1 MKQTAIVTGGSR
13 GIGRAVAV
21 RLAKDGMN
29 LVINYRGNSAAAEET
44 ERLCRELGAEVLL
57 VQGDVSRA
65 EDCEKLAAQ
74 AKEAF
79 GRVDVLVNN
88 AGITRDGLL
97 ARMTKEDFRAVLDV
111 NLVGPWNMMKAVNRI
126 MMKQRYGRIVNLSSV
141 TGLMGNMG
149 QTNYAA
155 AKAGILGMTKS
166 YAREVASRGITVNA
180 VAPGFIDTDMTEA
193 MPEGAKDKNRHRNTN
208 GAHRKAGRRGGSS
221 GFPGERTGRIHYGRG
236 PAGRRR
242 NGDVEAEIR
251 REQDEKKSCDYR
263 NGCHT
268 PVGLSARRPGRTFGT
283 AWWESP
289 RLRRWTPKSGR

>member
-44 ERLCRELGAEVLL
+44 ERMCRELGAEVLL
-57 VQGDVSRA
+57 VQGDVSCA

-97 ARMTKEDFRAVLDV
+97 ARMTEEDFRAVLDV

-193 MPEGAKDKNRHRNTN
+193 MPEGAKDKIIT
-208 GAHRKAGRRGGSS
+208 GIPMG
-221 GFPGERTGRIHYGRG
+221 RTGK
-236 PAGRRR
+236 PEDVAEAVAFLASEQAGYIT
-242 NGDVEAEIR
+242 GEV
-251 REQDEKKSCDYR
+251 
-263 NGCHT
+263 
-268 PVGLSARRPGRTFGT
+268 
-283 AWWESP
+283 
-289 RLRRWTPKSGR
+289 LRVDGGMAM

>member
-97 ARMTKEDFRAVLDV
+97 ARMTEEDFRAVLDV
-111 NLVGPWNMMKAVNRI
+111 NLVGPWNMTKAVNRI

-193 MPEGAKDKNRHRNTN
+193 MPEGTKDKIIT
-208 GAHRKAGRRGGSS
+208 GIPMG
-221 GFPGERTGRIHYGRG
+221 RTGK
-236 PAGRRR
+236 PEDVAEAVAFLASEQAGYIT
-242 NGDVEAEIR
+242 GEV
-251 REQDEKKSCDYR
+251 
-263 NGCHT
+263 
-268 PVGLSARRPGRTFGT
+268 
-283 AWWESP
+283 
-289 RLRRWTPKSGR
+289 LRVDGGMAM

>member
-13 GIGRAVAV
+13 GIGRAVAM

-65 EDCEKLAAQ
+65 EDCEKLAEQ

-97 ARMTKEDFRAVLDV
+97 ARMTEEDFRAVLDV

-155 AKAGILGMTKS
+155 AKAGIVGMTKS

-193 MPEGAKDKNRHRNTN
+193 MPEGAKDKIIT
-208 GAHRKAGRRGGSS
+208 GIPMG
-221 GFPGERTGRIHYGRG
+221 RTGK
-236 PAGRRR
+236 PEDVAEAVAFLASEQAGYIT
-242 NGDVEAEIR
+242 GEV
-251 REQDEKKSCDYR
+251 
-263 NGCHT
+263 
-268 PVGLSARRPGRTFGT
+268 
-283 AWWESP
+283 
-289 RLRRWTPKSGR
+289 LRVDGGMAM

>member
-1 MKQTAIVTGGSR
+1 MKETAIVTGGSR

-44 ERLCRELGAEVLL
+44 ERMCRELGAEVLL

-97 ARMTKEDFRAVLDV
+97 ARMTEEDFRAVLDV

-193 MPEGAKDKNRHRNTN
+193 MPEGAKDKIIT
-208 GAHRKAGRRGGSS
+208 GIPMG
-221 GFPGERTGRIHYGRG
+221 RTGK
-236 PAGRRR
+236 PEDVAEAVAFLASEQAGYIT
-242 NGDVEAEIR
+242 GEV
-251 REQDEKKSCDYR
+251 
-263 NGCHT
+263 
-268 PVGLSARRPGRTFGT
+268 
-283 AWWESP
+283 
-289 RLRRWTPKSGR
+289 LRVDGGMAM

>member
-21 RLAKDGMN
+21 RLAKGGMN

-44 ERLCRELGAEVLL
+44 ERMCRELGAEVLL

-97 ARMTKEDFRAVLDV
+97 ARMTEEDFRAVLDV

-193 MPEGAKDKNRHRNTN
+193 MPEGAKDKIIT
-208 GAHRKAGRRGGSS
+208 GIPMG
-221 GFPGERTGRIHYGRG
+221 RTGK
-236 PAGRRR
+236 PEDVAEAVAFLASEQAGYIT
-242 NGDVEAEIR
+242 GEV
-251 REQDEKKSCDYR
+251 
-263 NGCHT
+263 
-268 PVGLSARRPGRTFGT
+268 
-283 AWWESP
+283 
-289 RLRRWTPKSGR
+289 LRVDGGMAM

>member
-57 VQGDVSRA
+57 VQGDVSRT

-97 ARMTKEDFRAVLDV
+97 ARMTEEDFRAVLDV

-193 MPEGAKDKNRHRNTN
+193 MPEGAKDKIISEIPM
-208 GAHRKAGRRGGSS
+208 G
-221 GFPGERTGRIHYGRG
+221 RTGK
-236 PAGRRR
+236 PEDVAEAVAFLASEQAGYIT
-242 NGDVEAEIR
+242 GEV
-251 REQDEKKSCDYR
+251 
-263 NGCHT
+263 
-268 PVGLSARRPGRTFGT
+268 
-283 AWWESP
+283 
-289 RLRRWTPKSGR
+289 LRVDGGMAM

>member
-97 ARMTKEDFRAVLDV
+97 ARMTEEDFRAVLDV

-193 MPEGAKDKNRHRNTN
+193 MPEGAKDKIVTEIPM
-208 GAHRKAGRRGGSS
+208 G
-221 GFPGERTGRIHYGRG
+221 RTGK
-236 PAGRRR
+236 PEAVAEAVAFLASEQAGYIT
-242 NGDVEAEIR
+242 GEV
-251 REQDEKKSCDYR
+251 
-263 NGCHT
+263 
-268 PVGLSARRPGRTFGT
+268 
-283 AWWESP
+283 
-289 RLRRWTPKSGR
+289 LRVDGGMAM

>member
-97 ARMTKEDFRAVLDV
+97 ARMTEENFRAVLDV

-193 MPEGAKDKNRHRNTN
+193 MPEGAKDKIVT
-208 GAHRKAGRRGGSS
+208 GIPMG
-221 GFPGERTGRIHYGRG
+221 RTGK
-236 PAGRRR
+236 PEDVAEAVAFLASEQAGYIT
-242 NGDVEAEIR
+242 GEV
-251 REQDEKKSCDYR
+251 
-263 NGCHT
+263 
-268 PVGLSARRPGRTFGT
+268 
-283 AWWESP
+283 
-289 RLRRWTPKSGR
+289 LRVDGGMAM

>member
-97 ARMTKEDFRAVLDV
+97 ARMTEEDFRAVLDV

-166 YAREVASRGITVNA
+166 YAREVAGRGITVNA
-180 VAPGFIDTDMTEA
+180 VAPGFIYTDMTEA
-193 MPEGAKDKNRHRNTN
+193 MPEGAKDKIIT
-208 GAHRKAGRRGGSS
+208 GIPMG
-221 GFPGERTGRIHYGRG
+221 RTGK
-236 PAGRRR
+236 PEDVAEAVAFLASEQAGYIT
-242 NGDVEAEIR
+242 GEV
-251 REQDEKKSCDYR
+251 
-263 NGCHT
+263 
-268 PVGLSARRPGRTFGT
+268 
-283 AWWESP
+283 
-289 RLRRWTPKSGR
+289 LRVDGGMAM

>member
-29 LVINYRGNSAAAEET
+29 LVINYQGNSAAAEET
-44 ERLCRELGAEVLL
+44 ERMCRELGAEVLL

-97 ARMTKEDFRAVLDV
+97 ARMTEEDFRAVLDV

-193 MPEGAKDKNRHRNTN
+193 MPEGAKDKIIT
-208 GAHRKAGRRGGSS
+208 GIPMG
-221 GFPGERTGRIHYGRG
+221 RTGK
-236 PAGRRR
+236 PEDVAEAVAFLASEQAGYIT
-242 NGDVEAEIR
+242 GEV
-251 REQDEKKSCDYR
+251 
-263 NGCHT
+263 
-268 PVGLSARRPGRTFGT
+268 
-283 AWWESP
+283 
-289 RLRRWTPKSGR
+289 LRVDGGMAM

>member
-97 ARMTKEDFRAVLDV
+97 ARMTEEDFRAVLDV

-180 VAPGFIDTDMTEA
+180 VAPGFINTDMTEA
-193 MPEGAKDKNRHRNTN
+193 MPEGAKDKIIT
-208 GAHRKAGRRGGSS
+208 GIPMG
-221 GFPGERTGRIHYGRG
+221 RTGKPEDVAEAVAFLASEQAGYITGEVLRIDGG
-236 PAGRRR
+236 MAM
-242 NGDVEAEIR
+242 
-251 REQDEKKSCDYR
+251 
-263 NGCHT
+263 
-268 PVGLSARRPGRTFGT
+268 
-283 AWWESP
+283 
-289 RLRRWTPKSGR
+289 

>member
-13 GIGRAVAV
+13 GIGRAVAM

-65 EDCEKLAAQ
+65 EDCEKLATK

-97 ARMTKEDFRAVLDV
+97 ARMTEEDFRAVLDV

-155 AKAGILGMTKS
+155 AKAGIVGMTKS

-193 MPEGAKDKNRHRNTN
+193 MPEGAKDKIIT
-208 GAHRKAGRRGGSS
+208 GIPMG
-221 GFPGERTGRIHYGRG
+221 RTGK
-236 PAGRRR
+236 PEDVAEAVALLASEQAGYIT
-242 NGDVEAEIR
+242 GEV
-251 REQDEKKSCDYR
+251 
-263 NGCHT
+263 
-268 PVGLSARRPGRTFGT
+268 
-283 AWWESP
+283 
-289 RLRRWTPKSGR
+289 LRVDGGMAM

>member
-57 VQGDVSRA
+57 VQGDVSCA

-97 ARMTKEDFRAVLDV
+97 ARMTEEDFRAVLDV

-193 MPEGAKDKNRHRNTN
+193 MPGGAKDKIIT
-208 GAHRKAGRRGGSS
+208 GIPMG
-221 GFPGERTGRIHYGRG
+221 RTGK
-236 PAGRRR
+236 PEDVAEAVAFLASEQAGYIT
-242 NGDVEAEIR
+242 GEV
-251 REQDEKKSCDYR
+251 
-263 NGCHT
+263 
-268 PVGLSARRPGRTFGT
+268 
-283 AWWESP
+283 
-289 RLRRWTPKSGR
+289 LRVDGGMAM

>member
-13 GIGRAVAV
+13 GIGKAVAV

-44 ERLCRELGAEVLL
+44 ERLCRKLGAEVLL

-97 ARMTKEDFRAVLDV
+97 ARMTEEDFRAVLDV

-193 MPEGAKDKNRHRNTN
+193 MPEGAKDKIVTEIPM
-208 GAHRKAGRRGGSS
+208 G
-221 GFPGERTGRIHYGRG
+221 RTGK
-236 PAGRRR
+236 PEDVAEAVAFLASEQAGYIT
-242 NGDVEAEIR
+242 GEV
-251 REQDEKKSCDYR
+251 
-263 NGCHT
+263 
-268 PVGLSARRPGRTFGT
+268 
-283 AWWESP
+283 
-289 RLRRWTPKSGR
+289 LRVDGGMAM

>member
-44 ERLCRELGAEVLL
+44 ERMCRELGAEVLL

-97 ARMTKEDFRAVLDV
+97 ARMTEEDFRAVLDV

-166 YAREVASRGITVNA
+166 YAREVAGRGITVNA
-180 VAPGFIDTDMTEA
+180 VAPGFIDTDMTGA
-193 MPEGAKDKNRHRNTN
+193 MPEGAKDKIIT
-208 GAHRKAGRRGGSS
+208 GIPMG
-221 GFPGERTGRIHYGRG
+221 RTGK
-236 PAGRRR
+236 PEDVAEAVAFLASEQAGYIT
-242 NGDVEAEIR
+242 GEV
-251 REQDEKKSCDYR
+251 
-263 NGCHT
+263 
-268 PVGLSARRPGRTFGT
+268 
-283 AWWESP
+283 
-289 RLRRWTPKSGR
+289 LRVDGGMAM

>member
-44 ERLCRELGAEVLL
+44 ERMCRELGAEVLL

-97 ARMTKEDFRAVLDV
+97 ARMTEEDFRAVLDV

-166 YAREVASRGITVNA
+166 YAREVAGRGITVNA

-193 MPEGAKDKNRHRNTN
+193 MPEGAKDKIIT
-208 GAHRKAGRRGGSS
+208 GIPMG
-221 GFPGERTGRIHYGRG
+221 RTGKPEDVAEAVAFLASE
-236 PAGRRR
+236 PAGYIT
-242 NGDVEAEIR
+242 GEV
-251 REQDEKKSCDYR
+251 
-263 NGCHT
+263 
-268 PVGLSARRPGRTFGT
+268 
-283 AWWESP
+283 
-289 RLRRWTPKSGR
+289 LRVDGGMAM

>member
-97 ARMTKEDFRAVLDV
+97 ARMTEEDFRAVLDV

-193 MPEGAKDKNRHRNTN
+193 MPEGAKDKIITEIPM
-208 GAHRKAGRRGGSS
+208 G
-221 GFPGERTGRIHYGRG
+221 RTGK
-236 PAGRRR
+236 PEDVAEAVAFLASEQAGYIT
-242 NGDVEAEIR
+242 GEV
-251 REQDEKKSCDYR
+251 
-263 NGCHT
+263 
-268 PVGLSARRPGRTFGT
+268 
-283 AWWESP
+283 
-289 RLRRWTPKSGR
+289 LRVDGGMAM

>member
-44 ERLCRELGAEVLL
+44 ERMCRELGAEVLL

-79 GRVDVLVNN
+79 CRVDVLVNN

-97 ARMTKEDFRAVLDV
+97 ARMTEEDFRAVLDV

-193 MPEGAKDKNRHRNTN
+193 MPEGAKDKIIT
-208 GAHRKAGRRGGSS
+208 GIPMG
-221 GFPGERTGRIHYGRG
+221 RTGK
-236 PAGRRR
+236 PEDVAETVAFLASEQAGYIT
-242 NGDVEAEIR
+242 GEV
-251 REQDEKKSCDYR
+251 
-263 NGCHT
+263 
-268 PVGLSARRPGRTFGT
+268 
-283 AWWESP
+283 
-289 RLRRWTPKSGR
+289 LRVDGGMAM